1 MFKYHSHF
9 SLMLMCTGVRHVD
22 NWLILLSQC
31 HSLQTVLWRTF
42 YIVINS
48 WFAAIYLVIC
58 FVLYISIASIYAV
71 VLFTIWTVSW
81 FDIKKFF
88 PEIFFIN
95 AETVNTLY
103 YYRILYVSYFIIYR
117 MCNCSQISKPII
129 YKVLIVKWHN
139 TNRLNTQS
147 TNWLKLQKRV
157 EIRSNFQCT

>member
-1 MFKYHSHF
+1 
-9 SLMLMCTGVRHVD
+9 MLY
-22 NWLILLSQC
+22 LLLLSQC
-31 HSLQTVLWRTF
+31 HSLQTVLWLTF

-48 WFAAIYLVIC
+48 WFAVIYLVIC
-58 FVLYISIASIYAV
+58 FVLFISIASISAV

-81 FDIKKFF
+81 FDINKFF

-117 MCNCSQISKPII
+117 MCHCSQISKPII

-157 EIRSNFQCT
+157 EICSNFQCT

>member
-1 MFKYHSHF
+1 
-9 SLMLMCTGVRHVD
+9 MLY
-22 NWLILLSQC
+22 LLLLSQF
-31 HSLQTVLWRTF
+31 HSLQTVLWLTF

-48 WFAAIYLVIC
+48 WFAVIYLVIC
-58 FVLYISIASIYAV
+58 FVLFISIASISAV

-81 FDIKKFF
+81 FDINKFF

>member
-1 MFKYHSHF
+1 
-9 SLMLMCTGVRHVD
+9 MLY
-22 NWLILLSQC
+22 LLLLSQC
-31 HSLQTVLWRTF
+31 HSLQTVLWLTF

-48 WFAAIYLVIC
+48 WFAVIYLVIC
-58 FVLYISIASIYAV
+58 FVLFISIASISAV

>member
-1 MFKYHSHF
+1 MVY
-9 SLMLMCTGVRHVD
+9 LL
-22 NWLILLSQC
+22 LLSQC
-31 HSLQTVLWRTF
+31 HSLQTVLWLTF

-48 WFAAIYLVIC
+48 WFAVIYLVIC
-58 FVLYISIASIYAV
+58 FVLFISIASISAV

-81 FDIKKFF
+81 FDINKFF

>member
-1 MFKYHSHF
+1 MQIIPLLFLLY
-9 SLMLMCTGVRHVD
+9 LL
-22 NWLILLSQC
+22 LLSQC
-31 HSLQTVLWRTF
+31 HLLQTVLWLTF

-48 WFAAIYLVIC
+48 WFAVIYLVIC
-58 FVLYISIASIYAV
+58 FVLFISIASISAV

>member
-1 MFKYHSHF
+1 
-9 SLMLMCTGVRHVD
+9 MLY
-22 NWLILLSQC
+22 LLLLSQC
-31 HSLQTVLWRTF
+31 HSLQTVLWLTF

-48 WFAAIYLVIC
+48 WFAVIYLVIC
-58 FVLYISIASIYAV
+58 FVLFISIASISAV

-81 FDIKKFF
+81 FDINKFF